1 MPNICWAEIAKHD
14 KKNCSFC
21 YLVDLKLK
29 TPAPRKARKV
39 SLLVGEV
46 GTQQSQCL
54 VAFPYG
60 VDVRHVHEL
69 DFTVSVVI

>member
-1 MPNICWAEIAKHD
+1 MI
-14 KKNCSFC
+14 KNCPFCQC

-29 TPAPRKARKV
+29 TPARRKTWKV
-39 SLLVGEV
+39 SLLVREV
-46 GTQQSQCL
+46 GTQQPQCL

-60 VDVRHVHEL
+60 MDVRHIHEL